1 MTGRVAHGRPFIFWF
16 SDLARQRHIQ
26 EPASLPE
33 SFILESSSKDCL
45 KNDRLAAEGTCHAPE
60 LEPNLA
66 HCYRITHAHFAVA
79 PGGPFASNSS
89 RACEQNA
96 SRPSVW
102 SLSLGE
108 SVFI

>member
-16 SDLARQRHIQ
+16 QDLARQRHIQ

-45 KNDRLAAEGTCHAPE
+45 KNDRLAAGA
-60 LEPNLA
+60 LA
-66 HCYRITHAHFAVA
+66 MRRNWNRTWRTVTVLPMRILRLRRAAHLHLTLQR
-79 PGGPFASNSS
+79 P
-89 RACEQNA
+89 A
-96 SRPSVW
+96 SRMPRDRAFGVC
-102 SLSLGE
+102 E

>member
-45 KNDRLAAEGTCHAPE
+45 KNGARGRGHLPCAGIGTE
-60 LEPNLA
+60 LGALLPYYPCA
-66 HCYRITHAHFAVA
+66 FCGCA
-79 PGGPFASNSS
+79 G
-89 RACEQNA
+89 
-96 SRPSVW
+96 RP
-102 SLSLGE
+102 
-108 SVFI
+108 ICI